1 MSYTNYFTG
10 KKNKVATFYP
20 KGTMTKDADT
30 IYKVSKN
37 KRYAPGGEGSAI
49 RWLTYYL
56 NRGGRNIKPKQR
68 KEIEKARRML
78 QKDLAKKKRGSPKR
92 RSTRRS
98 PKKRSKRRSRQRSS
112 MSPRRSRRRS
122 KRRSKSRSKRRSKR
136 RSKSRSKRR
145 SKSSKKYRWLSYSSA
160 AKHIPEA
167 KKKGV
172 SKVARGRSGFMG
184 VYKRA
189 GSSKNMDKKNY
200 SATQTWGQRRSAF
213 IKRHMAQYR
222 KNPTRRRWL
231 ALAMWAY
238 KPPGRA
244 PK

>member
-10 KKNKVATFYP
+10 KRNKVATFYP

-92 RSTRRS
+92 RSKRRS
-98 PKKRSKRRSRQRSS
+98 PKKRSRRRSKKRSRRRSS
-112 MSPRRSRRRS
+112 MSPRRARS
-122 KRRSKSRSKRRSKR
+122 KT
-136 RSKSRSKRR
+136 
-145 SKSSKKYRWLSYSSA
+145 YRWLSYSSA

-167 KKKGV
+167 KEKGV

-189 GSSKNMDKKNY
+189 GSSKNMAKKDY
-200 SATQTWGQRRSAF
+200 RATQTWGQRRSAF